1 MATHPTPRS
10 RGTRLAAIA
19 PFVLALVIAAPAS
32 AIPSVSGKPHAS
44 GTLSSAG
51 SGRYVL
57 TVTNTGTEPFEIFGV
72 AASVT
77 NLVPSPPCENRGTSF
92 VCTGTVAPGASK
104 QVCFNA
110 TLGAYESS
118 LQVTVGSG
126 GLANEAIFT
135 TSAGPA
141 LGSCPVGGAATSGP
155 GGSKWTSAQCK
166 SAYKAWR
173 KHHSRANA
181 NVRLKESRKLHKEH
195 HCNLPLSALK

>member
-1 MATHPTPRS
+1 MGIHPAPRP
-10 RGTRLAAIA
+10 RARRLAAIA
-19 PFVLALVIAAPAS
+19 PFALALAISAPAL
-32 AIPSVSGKPHAS
+32 AKPSAS

-51 SGRYVL
+51 ASRYVL
-57 TVTNTGTEPFEIFGV
+57 SVKNTGAEPFETFAV
-72 AASVT
+72 AANVT

-92 VCTGTVAPGASK
+92 VCTGTIAPGASK

-141 LGSCPVGGAATSGP
+141 VSSCPVGG
-155 GGSKWTSAQCK
+155 GGSKWTSARCK
-166 SAYKAWR
+166 GAYKAWR
-173 KHHSRANA
+173 KHHGRANA
-181 NVRLKESRKLHKEH
+181 EARLKESRKLGKEH
-195 HCNLPLSALK
+195 HCKLPVSALK